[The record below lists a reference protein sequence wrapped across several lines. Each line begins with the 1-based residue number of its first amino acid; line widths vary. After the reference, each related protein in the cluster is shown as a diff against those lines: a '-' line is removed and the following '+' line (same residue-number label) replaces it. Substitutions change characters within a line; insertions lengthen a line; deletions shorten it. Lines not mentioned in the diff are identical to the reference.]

1 VRLAEKRLAFV
12 LRRIGEELSMRNRL
26 FRRIAM
32 LLAVFVATNL
42 HAQDTGTITGTV
54 RDNTA
59 AVIQGADVK
68 ISGTAGG
75 IERSTTTN
83 SDGDY
88 LAAGLPGGTYNLVI
102 TAKGFKTFKGNG
114 VVLRVA
120 QKARVDAALAVGD
133 IATEIVVQGED
144 LNQVETQSSELS
156 GTVTGKQ
163 ISQLQLN
170 GRNYTQLLALT
181 PGATN
186 QSGADEPGT
195 GLATVAYSV
204 NGGRTEYNNWEIDG
218 GNNMDDGSNTTLM
231 TYPSIDAI
239 GEVKLLTSNY
249 GAQYGRNGSGTVE
262 IETKSG
268 TRSFHG
274 DVYEFVRNNAFNAR
288 NYFLP
293 NVPPY
298 KKNDFGYTIGGP
310 VFIPGLYN
318 ESKQKTFFFFSEEWR
333 REILPTNFAVAVPS
347 CAERGLQAGTNGIG
361 CTGTQSAFGDFSEP
375 CYLPP
380 PNGPVDCPINT
391 ASGLPFGGGTGN
403 PVLVPID
410 PNAVPLLA
418 MFPFPNTHN
427 ADFASWAF
435 NASASQ
441 PTHWREELFR
451 IDHNINSN
459 LHATVRYIHDSWNS
473 VNPTPLWTNG
483 ASYPTI
489 QDAYGQPA
497 TSVVAH
503 LTATISPTLLNE
515 FVASYSVNHITFQNM
530 GAWKRPAGYNLGL
543 FQNGFGGGKLPG
555 VQLTGGTLFNG
566 IAQDAGYVPNGPV
579 NSNPSFTYRD
589 NVSKSLGKHSLQ
601 FGVYFV
607 ASQKNELPQFEPSV
621 NGFITFDTGFSGST
635 GNPFADLLTGN
646 ISSFGQASGQPKY
659 YLRYKIFEPYFQ
671 DDWRI
676 TPRVTLNLG
685 LRVSLYGTVYDNKKQ
700 AYNFDPAKYQNGVT
714 TLNADGSVN
723 SLLINNVPNGIVQC
737 GAGGVPT
744 GCAKGHL
751 FNPAPRIGFAW
762 DPHGDGKTAI
772 RGGYGIFFEHTNG
785 NEAVA
790 TALEGSPPLVN
801 NPAQQNIAT
810 TFDPIT
816 GNIITSG
823 YSGVGGSLGAQFPQS
838 VVSIPS
844 KQVWPYV
851 QQWHFDV
858 QHELPR
864 HFVATVSYVG
874 SKGTH
879 LGQRFDL
886 NQIRPTPLSSNPYK
900 LGEPFGPNDC
910 ATGFTPSNV
919 QILGYTPPVPGNP
932 ADPSLQTPGTPGVNM
947 YVACGNNPD
956 FFRPYVGY
964 SDIRAQRNIGSSIYH
979 GLQLSGRKTVG
990 SLQLSASYTYS
1001 HSIDNASSAGDGSF
1015 VNSYNLAANRAS
1027 SNFDQRHVFTLSYIY
1042 DLPFFKGSGLT
1053 HSLLGGWQWSGITA
1067 IQTGAPFSVTNAG
1080 DGISIPGDNAGVANG
1095 TGTSSRPDLIADP
1108 NARIAGSGAG
1118 VINGSVFGPL
1128 LVNPAAFAA
1137 PRGLTF
1143 GTAGRNIV
1151 RNPRQTNFDMAIY
1164 KHFPVREAM
1173 SFEFRAE
1180 AFNVFNHTEFGYIG
1194 GDAGSAAG
1202 NSGINSA
1209 SNSVGCYAGPNNT
1222 PNDPSCLGGGLL
1234 RPAAAHNPRILQLAL
1249 KFIF

>member
-1 VRLAEKRLAFV
+1 MF
-12 LRRIGEELSMRNRL
+12 
-26 FRRIAM
+26 
-32 LLAVFVATNL
+32 LLALLSTASL
-42 HAQDTGTITGTV
+42 RAQDTGELTGTV
-54 RDNTA
+54 RDNTG

-75 IERSTTTN
+75 IDRATVTN

-88 LAAGLPGGTYNLVI
+88 TGAGLPGGTYNLTI
-102 TAKGFKTFKGNG
+102 SAKGFKTFKGNG

-120 QKARVDAALAVGD
+120 QKARVDATLAVGD
-133 IATEIVVQGED
+133 IGTEIIVQGED

-274 DVYEFVRNNAFNAR
+274 DAYEFVRNDAFNAR

-318 ESKQKTFFFFSEEWR
+318 QSKQKTFFFFSEEWR
-333 REILPTNFAVAVPS
+333 REILPTNFNVSVPS
-347 CAERGLQAGTNGIG
+347 CAERGLQAGSGGVG
-361 CTGTQSAFGDFSEP
+361 CTGTQSAFADFSELSP
-375 CYLPP
+375 LCNQTPP
-380 PNGPVDCPINT
+380 AADCPINT
-391 ASGLPFGGGTGN
+391 STGKPFGGGGSN
-403 PVLVPID
+403 PILVPID

-418 MFPFPNTHN
+418 MFPFPNNHN
-427 ADFASWAF
+427 AASESWSF
-435 NASASQ
+435 NSSASQ

-530 GAWKRPAGYNLGL
+530 GAWQRPAGYNLGL

-555 VQLTGGTLFNG
+555 IQLTGGTLFNG

-579 NSNPSFTYRD
+579 NSNPSYTYRD
-589 NVSKSLGKHSLQ
+589 NVSKSIGKHSLQ
-601 FGVYFV
+601 FGGYFV

-676 TPRVTLNLG
+676 TPRLTLNLG
-685 LRVSLYGTVYDNKKQ
+685 LRISLYGTVYDNKKQ
-700 AYNFDPAKYQNGVT
+700 AYNFDPAKYQPGIT
-714 TLNADGSVN
+714 TLNADGSIN
-723 SLLINNVPNGIVQC
+723 NLSINNVPNGIVQC

-762 DPHGDGKTAI
+762 DPWGNGKTAI
-772 RGGYGIFFEHTNG
+772 RGGYGVFFEHTNG

-790 TALEGSPPLVN
+790 TALEGSPPLVQ

-810 TFDPIT
+810 VFNTDDTIK
-816 GNIITSG
+816 TSG

-838 VVSIPS
+838 VVSIPD
-844 KQVWPYV
+844 KQIWPYV

-879 LGQRFDL
+879 LGQRYDL

-900 LGEPFGPNDC
+900 SGEPFGPNDC
-910 ATGFTPSNV
+910 ATGFTPSGV
-919 QILGYTPPVPGNP
+919 AIPGYTPPVPGNP

-1001 HSIDNASSAGDGSF
+1001 HSIDNASSAADASF
-1015 VNSYNLAANRAS
+1015 LNSYNLASNRAS

-1080 DGISIPGDNAGVANG
+1080 DGIAIPGDNAGVANG
-1095 TGTSSRPDLIADP
+1095 TGTSSRPDLIGDP

-1118 VINGSVFGPL
+1118 VINGSIFGPL

-1143 GTAGRNIV
+1143 GDAGRNIV

-1194 GDAGSAAG
+1194 GDAGSAAN

-1222 PNDPSCLGGGLL
+1222 PDDPSCLGAGLL

-1249 KFIF
+1249 KLIF

>member
-1 VRLAEKRLAFV
+1 MK
-12 LRRIGEELSMRNRL
+12 IRL
-26 FRRIAM
+26 FSAIVV
-32 LLAVFVATNL
+32 LLGVFSAANL
-42 HAQDTGTITGTV
+42 HAQDTGAITGTV
-54 RDNTA
+54 RDNTG

-75 IERSTTTN
+75 IERATTTN

-88 LAAGLPGGTYNLVI
+88 LEAGLPGGTYNLII

-114 VVLRVA
+114 VALRVG
-120 QKARVDAALAVGD
+120 QRARVDAALAVGD
-133 IATEIVVQGED
+133 IATEIVVQGEQ
-144 LNQVETQSSELS
+144 LNQVETQTSELS

-163 ISQLQLN
+163 LSQLQLN

-218 GNNMDDGSNTTLM
+218 GNNMDDGSNTTLL

-239 GEVKLLTSNY
+239 GEVRLLTSNY

-262 IETKSG
+262 IETKAG

-274 DVYEFVRNNAFNAR
+274 DVYEFVRNDAFNAR

-318 ESKQKTFFFFSEEWR
+318 ENKQKTFFFFSEEWR
-333 REILPTNFAVAVPS
+333 RDILPTNFNVAVPS
-347 CAERGLQAGTNGIG
+347 CVERGLQPGSGGVG
-361 CTGTQSAFGDFSEP
+361 CTGTQGTSGDFSELCP
-375 CYLPP
+375 GTTPP
-380 PNGPVDCPINT
+380 APPGPGPDCPINT
-391 ASGLPFGGGTGN
+391 TTRNPFGNPNYSGSGPPSN
-403 PVLVPID
+403 PVIVPID
-410 PNAVPLLA
+410 TANAVPLLA
-418 MFPFPNTHN
+418 MFPFPNTHDAPN
-427 ADFASWAF
+427 GLWSLV
-435 NASASQ
+435 SSSSQ
-441 PTHWREELFR
+441 PTYWREELFR

-473 VNPTPLWTNG
+473 INPTPLWTNG
-483 ASYPTI
+483 SSYPTI
-489 QDAYGQPA
+489 QDAYGQPS
-497 TSVVAH
+497 TGLVAH
-503 LTATISPTLLNE
+503 LTATITPTLLNE
-515 FVASYSVNHITFQNM
+515 FVASYSVNHITFQNL
-530 GAWKRPAGYNLGL
+530 GNWKRPAGYTLGL

-555 VQLTGGTLFNG
+555 VSLGGGTAFNG

-579 NSNPSFTYRD
+579 NSNPSYTYRD
-589 NVSKSLGKHSLQ
+589 NVSKSLGRHNLQ
-601 FGVYFV
+601 FGGYFV

-621 NGFITFDTGFSGST
+621 NGFITYDVGFSGST

-671 DDWRI
+671 DDWHVA
-676 TPRVTLNLG
+676 PRLTLNLG
-685 LRVSLYGTVYDNKKQ
+685 LRISLYGTVYDNKKQ
-700 AYNFDPAKYQNGVT
+700 AYNFDPTKYVQGATSLNPDGTVAGNASNG
-714 TLNADGSVN
+714 L
-723 SLLINNVPNGIVQC
+723 VQC
-737 GAGGVPT
+737 GAAGIPT

-762 DPHGDGKTAI
+762 DPWGDGKTAI

-790 TALEGSPPLVN
+790 TALEGSPPLVQ
-801 NPAQQNIAT
+801 NPAQQSIAT
-810 TFDPIT
+810 TFDAND
-816 GNIITSG
+816 NIVTSG
-823 YSGVGGSLGAQFPQS
+823 YSLVGGSFGAQFPQS
-838 VVSIPS
+838 VVSIPN

-858 QHELPR
+858 QHELP
-864 HFVATVSYVG
+864 HHIVTTISYVG

-879 LGQRFDL
+879 LGQRYDL

-900 LGEPFGPNDC
+900 PGESFGADDC
-910 ATGFTPSNV
+910 NTGSTPSGV
-919 QILGYTPPVPGNP
+919 AIPGYTPGG
-932 ADPSLQTPGTPGVNM
+932 DPTAQTPGSPGVNM

-956 FFRPYVGY
+956 FFRPYLGY
-964 SDIRAQRNIGSSIYH
+964 SDIRAQRNTASSIYH

-990 SLQLSASYTYS
+990 TLQLSASYTFS
-1001 HSIDNASSAGDGSF
+1001 HSIDDASSAGDTSF
-1015 VNSYNLAANRAS
+1015 VDSYDLALNRAS

-1042 DLPFFKGSGLT
+1042 DLPFFRGSGIT
-1053 HSLLGGWQWSGITA
+1053 HTLLGGWQWSGITA
-1067 IQTGAPFSVTNAG
+1067 IQSGTPFSVTNAG
-1080 DGISIPGDNAGVANG
+1080 DGGAIPGDNAGVANG
-1095 TGTSSRPDLIADP
+1095 TGTNSRPDLIGDP

-1118 VINGSVFGPL
+1118 LLNGNLFGPL
-1128 LVNPAAFAA
+1128 LVNPGAFAA
-1137 PRGLTF
+1137 PRGLTS

-1194 GDAGSAAG
+1194 GDGGSAG
-1202 NSGINSA
+1202 NNSGISSF